1 MDTKDR
7 LADPS
12 TDQLN
17 RTIIL
22 RKTDCPVCKTS
33 FENWD
38 VASYKVR
45 IESSDLDLRSHFAP
59 YDPLYYAAVVCPSC
73 GYSALRS
80 YFHKIT
86 ARQSRAILESITP
99 RFRPKEYG
107 QIYTVEQAIE
117 RFKLALFSANVKK
130 APESEKALI
139 CLQLSWLHH
148 DNGDEDNEI
157 LFRENALEGFM
168 HAYEHERFPIAGM
181 DAHTLQYLLGELY
194 RRRGQLDE
202 AMRFISLIIVSRG
215 VAARLKERAEDVK
228 ELILAEKEY
237 LKEIYEL
244 SEAK

>member
-1 MDTKDR
+1 MDKIDNF
-7 LADPS
+7 

-22 RKTDCPVCKTS
+22 RKLDCPVCKTT

-45 IESSDLDLRSHFAP
+45 IVKSDLDLRSHFTP

-80 YFHKIT
+80 YFSKIN
-86 ARQSRAILESITP
+86 ARQCRSILESITP
-99 RFRPKEYG
+99 RFRPNDYG
-107 QIYTVEQAIE
+107 QIYTVENAIE
-117 RFKLALFSANVKK
+117 RYKLALFSANVKK
-130 APESEKALI
+130 VPESEKALI

-157 LFRENALEGFM
+157 LFRENALEGFV

-181 DAHTLQYLLGELY
+181 DAPTLQYLIGELY
-194 RRRGQLDE
+194 RRRGQLEE
-202 AMRFISLIIVSRG
+202 AMRFISMMAVSK
-215 VAARLKERAEDVK
+215 AATSRLKEKAEDVR
-228 ELILAEKEY
+228 ELIVAEKEY

-244 SEAK
+244 STAL